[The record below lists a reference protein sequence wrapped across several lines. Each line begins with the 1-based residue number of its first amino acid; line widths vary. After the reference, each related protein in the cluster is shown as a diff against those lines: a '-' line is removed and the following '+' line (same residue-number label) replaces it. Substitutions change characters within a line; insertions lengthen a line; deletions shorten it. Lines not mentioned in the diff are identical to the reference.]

1 MSLGFKFGKTYVS
14 GRQTLKHP
22 GTYLPAFTCV
32 LSELETA
39 RGSYLLLGAN
49 TQGHAQPQQ

>member
-1 MSLGFKFGKTYVS
+1 MSLSFKFGKTYIS